1 MDKGKSLPVSF
12 VGNLVTS
19 QEIADRNDTAIKGAN
34 VQIKGHHET
43 T

>member
-34 VQIKGHHET
+34 VQIKGHHKT